1 MKTDRQEMKLKR
13 YSGDVGRTYD
23 MYIKKVSV
31 SKTLRLNLF
40 ARVVIQ
46 GTECYLI

>member
-1 MKTDRQEMKLKR
+1 LKTDKQETKLKR
-13 YSGDVGRTYD
+13 YSGDVGKTYD
-23 MYIKKVSV
+23 TYIKKPCL